1 MSYYVG
7 IDLGGT
13 NIVAGVVDKNYNII
27 AKAKCKTNSERG
39 FEAIVNDMS
48 HLAVEAVERA
58 KLTMEDIAWV
68 GVGAPGTINQDTGV
82 VEYSNNLDWYDV
94 PLKAMMQERL
104 QKEVHMDNDA
114 NAAAYGEYVAGSA
127 KDADIAIMVTLGTGV
142 GGGVVIG
149 NKVYTGFNFAGA
161 ELGHS
166 VIIKDGRQ
174 CTCGR
179 KGCLETYASATG
191 LITTTKEAMDADK
204 SSIMWEMIKEEGGHI
219 SGKTAF
225 MASDKGDK
233 AGKVAVDKYI
243 SDLAC
248 GITNIINIFQPNILC
263 IGGGVSHEGDA
274 LFQPL
279 KAIVEKEVYSRNSKN
294 NTEIVLATL
303 GGDAGLIGAALL
315 GNQGE

>member
-27 AKAKCKTNSERG
+27 AKAKCKTNSNRG
-39 FEAIVNDMS
+39 PDAIIDDMA
-48 HLAVEAVERA
+48 HLAVEAVENA
-58 KLTMEDIAWV
+58 KLTMDDIAWV
-68 GVGAPGTINQDTGV
+68 GVGAPGTINQATGV

-94 PLKAMMQERL
+94 PLKDIMQERL
-104 QKEVHMDNDA
+104 QKQVYMDNDA

-127 KDADIAIMVTLGTGV
+127 KDADIAVMVTLGTGV
-142 GGGVVIG
+142 GGGIVIG

-179 KGCLETYASATG
+179 KGCLEAYASATG
-191 LITTTKEAMDADK
+191 LIQTTKEAMDADP
-204 SSIMWEMIKEEGGHI
+204 SSLMWEIVNKDGGHI

-225 MASDKGDK
+225 LAADKGDK
-233 AGKVAVDKYI
+233 AGKVAVNAYI

-263 IGGGVSHEGDA
+263 VGGGVSHEGDN
-274 LFQPL
+274 LLLPL
-279 KAIVEKEVYSRNSKN
+279 KEIIANEVYSKNSKY
-294 NTEIVLATL
+294 NTNVVLATL

-315 GNQGE
+315 GNQA